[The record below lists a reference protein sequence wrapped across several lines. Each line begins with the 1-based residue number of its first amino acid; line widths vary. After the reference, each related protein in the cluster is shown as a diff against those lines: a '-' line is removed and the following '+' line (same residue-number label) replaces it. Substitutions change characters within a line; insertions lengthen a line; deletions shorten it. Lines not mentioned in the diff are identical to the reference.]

1 MVMSSLTW
9 ASRRYWR
16 CVTSTDSK
24 LMDFFQNDVGFFSF
38 FCFLLCSLI
47 SSPLLLPPVWGTS
60 SGKHVSSRRWALLP
74 GNRCSKTKR
83 NEEAFGDT
91 LITLGPTL
99 LLPFFLLLIN
109 CWWMVYGDRPTASE
123 ERCLIFPRLVDMWK
137 AITVSINWVMDSFL
151 SWRFYVMQLGKN
163 GCLCQ

>member
-16 CVTSTDSK
+16 YITSTDSK
-24 LMDFFQNDVGFFSF
+24 LTDCFQNDVGFFPS

-47 SSPLLLPPVWGTS
+47 SSPPLLPTVWGTS

-74 GNRCSKTKR
+74 EYRCSKNKR
-83 NEEAFGDT
+83 NEAFEDT

-99 LLPFFLLLIN
+99 LLPFFLLLIS
-109 CWWMVYGDRPTASE
+109 CWWMVYGEGQPLKKNVSYS
-123 ERCLIFPRLVDMWK
+123 LV
-137 AITVSINWVMDSFL
+137 
-151 SWRFYVMQLGKN
+151 
-163 GCLCQ
+163 